1 MADETVWIDLD
12 EVEAASKKI
21 MGLLDELNGPA
32 NKLEAAVKQVQESV
46 YGTDLLG
53 KALLGGSSSVGG
65 LAQHQEQVLAGIRT
79 LMQNATAVGE
89 NLQTMV
95 ARHRANDDEQAAAMG
110 QVIPTGT
117 LSAPV
122 GQAPTGT
129 VPASLPLGPLLPQLE
144 PDTVDAVPASL
155 PLAPRLPL
163 LEPDT
168 VDAVPASLPDA
179 PMRPLLEPDPVPEP
193 TPPPPPAPITPIGN
207 TDPGVGYHDPD
218 APELDYNH
226 PNPLLRPGYGGGAG
240 PRMI

>member
-21 MGLLDELNGPA
+21 MGLLDELSGPA

-122 GQAPTGT
+122 GQAPTG
-129 VPASLPLGPLLPQLE
+129 
-144 PDTVDAVPASL
+144 AVPASL

-168 VDAVPASLPDA
+168 VGAVPASLPDA
-179 PMRPLLEPDPVPEP
+179 PLRPLLEPDPVPEP

>member
-95 ARHRANDDEQAAAMG
+95 ARHRANDDQQAAAMG

-117 LSAPV
+117 ASGPLDPTSAR
-122 GQAPTGT
+122 AMADST
-129 VPASLPLGPLLPQLE
+129 PLGPLLPTSG
-144 PDTVDAVPASL
+144 PDTAGTVSASL

-193 TPPPPPAPITPIGN
+193 TPPPPPAPIAPIGN

-226 PNPLLRPGYGGGAG
+226 PNPLLRPGYGGVG

>member
-89 NLQTMV
+89 NLQSMV
-95 ARHRANDDEQAAAMG
+95 ARHRANDEEQAAAMG
-110 QVIPTGT
+110 QVIPAGT
-117 LSAPV
+117 PSAPV

-129 VPASLPLGPLLPQLE
+129 M
-144 PDTVDAVPASL
+144 PASL

-168 VDAVPASLPDA
+168 VDAVPASLPLA
-179 PMRPLLEPDPVPEP
+179 PLRPLLEPDPVTEP

-226 PNPLLRPGYGGGAG
+226 PNPLMRPGYGGGAG

>member
-65 LAQHQEQVLAGIRT
+65 LAQHQEQVLEGIRT

-110 QVIPTGT
+110 QVIPAGT
-117 LSAPV
+117 PSAPV
-122 GQAPTGT
+122 GQTTTG
-129 VPASLPLGPLLPQLE
+129 VM
-144 PDTVDAVPASL
+144 PASL

-168 VDAVPASLPDA
+168 VEAVPASLPLA

-193 TPPPPPAPITPIGN
+193 TPPPPPAPITPIGS

-240 PRMI
+240 PRVI

>member
-122 GQAPTGT
+122 GQAPTG
-129 VPASLPLGPLLPQLE
+129 
-144 PDTVDAVPASL
+144 AVPASL

-179 PMRPLLEPDPVPEP
+179 PLRPLLEPDPVPEP